1 MGPDATAGQLWARLE
16 PEVGY
21 LPEAQRARV
30 RAAVDVA
37 FRAHAGQRRKSG
49 EPFAVHPVE
58 VAAILAH
65 LGMDADTVVAGLLH
79 DTVEDTSLTFGE
91 IAADFGEGVARIV
104 EGETKVSKLG
114 ELAASPSKREVQALD
129 LRSMFVAMTEDVR
142 VIVVKLA
149 DRLHNMRTLGAMPPE
164 KQRRIA
170 KETLKV
176 FAPLARVLGLYCIKE
191 ELEELGFRYS
201 EPEARVALAR
211 RMDELAAQQEP
222 TVLACRAALE
232 DGLRGDPLLA
242 AVSGRIEVAA
252 RSRGAYS
259 IHRRLQATGAQ
270 LGHLRDVAQLEVVVD
285 AQDPSLG
292 PSSCYQALGVV
303 HSLWAPLPGRM
314 KDFVATPK
322 ANGYQSLHTTV
333 LPLGAGEPFPLEVH
347 IRTAEMH
354 RLAQL
359 GYVAEM
365 AAAQQMSRRDQGGE
379 RSPLDPVLPRAGPPP
394 PRGATA
400 AAADGG
406 EAAAAAPASYPG
418 GGAEGGPLR
427 GGNGNGN
434 VNGHGGG
441 GGGLNGNAV
450 GNGNGRGVAAPGGA
464 GQGAIGRGLSRGV
477 VARQVHWLH
486 SMQDWHHEFVANLSA
501 SEWVETVVG
510 DLLRGGVFVF
520 TPEGDFVN
528 LPKGSTVIDFAYH
541 IRSEVGNEMVMAKV
555 NGIPVHPSYE
565 VQNAEVVEIVRSQ
578 GPVTSDAYLRHR
590 EWVDYAATRSAR
602 YRIQKFLREH
612 EALDPTA
619 QAHPPGA
626 QSPAAEDVPAEGGG
640 VTGSKGGSLEE
651 DLLVGDPYNQGE
663 TIWLIVKSDDRFGL
677 LSEITRV
684 ISSHSLSIRSY
695 SGSAGGGS
703 GVAHMNYE
711 LSGPTSNLTEMC
723 QEISESSGVKGY
735 SIGCNWTPD
744 TQGPFSRR
752 P

>member
-1 MGPDATAGQLWARLE
+1 V

-21 LPEAQRARV
+21 LPKAQRERV

-37 FRAHAGQRRKSG
+37 FRAHAGQRRRSG

-79 DTVEDTSLTFGE
+79 DTVEDTPLTFGE
-91 IAADFGEGVARIV
+91 IEAEFGEGVARIV

-222 TVLACRAALE
+222 AVLACRAALE

-252 RSRGAYS
+252 RSRGVYS
-259 IHRRLQATGAQ
+259 IHRKLQATGSQ

-285 AQDPSLG
+285 SQDPSLG

-354 RLAQL
+354 RLAQF

-365 AAAQQMSRRDQGGE
+365 AAAQQMSRRDEGGE
-379 RSPLDPVLPRAGPPP
+379 RSPLDPVLPQAGPPP
-394 PRGATA
+394 PRGVPAV
-400 AAADGG
+400 
-406 EAAAAAPASYPG
+406 AAPDPSASSPRPLTEGELRPG
-418 GGAEGGPLR
+418 
-427 GGNGNGN
+427 
-434 VNGHGGG
+434 
-441 GGGLNGNAV
+441 
-450 GNGNGRGVAAPGGA
+450 GNGNGRGGGGRNGDGVAGENGRGVVPGA
-464 GQGAIGRGLSRGV
+464 AVQGAIGRGLSRGV

-486 SMQDWHHEFVANLSA
+486 VMQDWHHEFVANLSA

-578 GPVTSDAYLRHR
+578 GPVTTDAYLRHR
-590 EWVDYAATRSAR
+590 EWVRYAATRSAR

-619 QAHPPGA
+619 QAHPPGP
-626 QSPAAEDVPAEGGG
+626 QSPAAEQTLAEGGG
-640 VTGSKGGSLEE
+640 VTGSMGGSLEE

-663 TIWLIVKSDDRFGL
+663 TMWLIVKSDDRFGL

-723 QEISESSGVKGY
+723 QEITESSGVKGY

-752 P
+752 G

>member
-1 MGPDATAGQLWARLE
+1 
-16 PEVGY
+16 
-21 LPEAQRARV
+21 V

-37 FRAHAGQRRKSG
+37 FLAHAGQRRKSG

-79 DTVEDTSLTFGE
+79 DTVEDTPLTFGE
-91 IAADFGEGVARIV
+91 IAAEFGEGVARIV

-252 RSRGAYS
+252 RSRGVYS
-259 IHRRLQATGAQ
+259 IHRKLQATGSQ
-270 LGHLRDVAQLEVVVD
+270 LGHLRDVAQLEVVLD
-285 AQDPSLG
+285 SQDPSLG

-354 RLAQL
+354 RLAQF

-365 AAAQQMSRRDQGGE
+365 AAAQQMSRQDEGGE
-379 RSPLDPVLPRAGPPP
+379 RSPLDPVLPQAGPPP
-394 PRGATA
+394 PRGAAAVA
-400 AAADGG
+400 AAAATAAGG
-406 EAAAAAPASYPG
+406 GRGDRAAAAPASSASSPRPPT
-418 GGAEGGPLR
+418 EGELR
-427 GGNGNGN
+427 PE
-434 VNGHGGG
+434 
-441 GGGLNGNAV
+441 
-450 GNGNGRGVAAPGGA
+450 GNGNGRGGGGHNGDGVAGGNGRSVVPGA
-464 GQGAIGRGLSRGV
+464 AVQGAIGRGLSRGV

-578 GPVTSDAYLRHR
+578 GPVTADAYLRHR
-590 EWVDYAATRSAR
+590 EWVRYAATRSAR

-619 QAHPPGA
+619 QVHPPGP
-626 QSPAAEDVPAEGGG
+626 QSPAAEQALAEGGG
-640 VTGSKGGSLEE
+640 VTGSMGGSLEE

-663 TIWLIVKSDDRFGL
+663 TMWLIVKSDDRFGL

-723 QEISESSGVKGY
+723 QEITESSGVKGY

-752 P
+752 R